1 MGSNRS
7 SAALAVEGKPD
18 DGRTPA
24 NRQVKIISPG
34 MFHTLGTSLVAGNDF
49 AWADLHDRRDV
60 ALISENLAR
69 ELWGTPE
76 AAMGKRVREHYVAAS
91 PWRQIIGVA
100 EDVHDDGVDRRA
112 PATIYWPA
120 QPTGH
125 FYGIAGYQARRV
137 SVVIRTSRAGTASLL
152 EQVQEAVWSVS
163 ADLPLAQVGTLDD
176 LYRESMAGTS
186 FSLVMLAI
194 AGTMALLLGV
204 SGLYGVIA
212 YAVSQRRREIGIR
225 LALGAQ
231 AREILRLFMRRG
243 LVPVGMGIAVGLLG
257 AAGLT
262 RAMQS
267 LLFGVSPLDPVAFAA
282 MPAVLVAAAALASYL
297 PARRALAVDPVDT
310 MRAE

>member
-1 MGSNRS
+1 
-7 SAALAVEGKPD
+7 
-18 DGRTPA
+18 
-24 NRQVKIISPG
+24 
-34 MFHTLGTSLVAGNDF
+34 
-49 AWADLHDRRDV
+49 
-60 ALISENLAR
+60 
-69 ELWGTPE
+69 
-76 AAMGKRVREHYVAAS
+76 
-91 PWRQIIGVA
+91 
-100 EDVHDDGVDRRA
+100 
-112 PATIYWPA
+112 
-120 QPTGH
+120 
-125 FYGIAGYQARRV
+125 
-137 SVVIRTSRAGTASLL
+137 
-152 EQVQEAVWSVS
+152 VS